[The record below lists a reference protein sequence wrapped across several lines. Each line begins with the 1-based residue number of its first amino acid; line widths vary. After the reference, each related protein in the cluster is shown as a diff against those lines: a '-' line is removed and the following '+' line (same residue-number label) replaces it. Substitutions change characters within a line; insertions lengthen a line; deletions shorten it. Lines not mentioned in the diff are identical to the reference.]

1 MAICIRTGAN
11 GSYKSAYSAY
21 FVILK
26 ALKAGRIVVTNFEG
40 MQPLEEIQKRL
51 NITFPSTARL
61 IRISSRDETGIF
73 LWTYFFCWM
82 PIGSQVVIDECQDIY
97 STKIGFDMKK
107 IKYRPMADFIT
118 KEKNDNLLPKSF
130 LKLFDSR
137 YVPVDMDKLDSNEM
151 DDRGVAEYDE
161 LGRPIY
167 PHTFNGAFMR
177 HRKYDWD
184 IELLSPDWTQIDTG
198 IKMCAEQCFFHK
210 HRDQY
215 PWAKRKPYIY
225 KHEKA
230 VTKPSIPKGYNVN
243 LITEKIPLDTFLL
256 YKSTATGS
264 VKNAG
269 AMNTLFRSPKFF
281 AVALLFLSCV
291 GYLVYALSNM
301 VFGLDE
307 QVSQSETVA
316 SSVQPSTQSSV
327 VSTAQVPTVLSNGGD
342 SHQVDNSGNQ
352 SNANRLDI
360 GSLFPFKGFQNIY
373 ITGHVIKVNL
383 DENRINVTLSLE
395 VDADDG
401 TYFVNEKYLDHND
414 IDYRFIDDC
423 LLEVRHQSLRQMI
436 TCRPRAK
443 GDVAVTQASPQQ
455 AQVSLF

>member
-1 MAICIRTGAN
+1 MAITIRTGAN

-40 MQPLEEIQKRL
+40 MQPLDQIEKRL

-82 PIGSQVVIDECQDIY
+82 PIGAQVVIDECQDIY

-107 IKYRPMADFIT
+107 IKCRPIADFIT
-118 KEKNDNLLPKSF
+118 KEENDNLLPTSF
-130 LKLFDSR
+130 LNLFDSR
-137 YVPVDMDKLDSNEM
+137 YVPVDMDKLDTNEI
-151 DDRGVAEYDE
+151 DDRGVAEYDD

-198 IKMCAEQCFFHK
+198 IKMCAEQCFYQK
-210 HRDQY
+210 QRDQY
-215 PWAKRKPYIY
+215 PWAIRKPYIF
-225 KHEKA
+225 KHEKT
-230 VTKPSIPKGYNVN
+230 VTKPSIPKGYHVN
-243 LITEKIPLDTFLL
+243 LVTEKIPLDTFLL

-269 AMNTLFRSPKFF
+269 AMNTVFRSPKLI
-281 AVALLFLSCV
+281 AVVLLFIACM
-291 GYLVYALSNM
+291 GYLGYALSNM
-301 VFGLDE
+301 VFDND
-307 QVSQSETVA
+307 QPISQPEAVTN
-316 SSVQPSTQSSV
+316 PIESTTEDNQL
-327 VSTAQVPTVLSNGGD
+327 ARIQVPDVLPNGGD
-342 SHQVDNSGNQ
+342 SHQGDNSRIQ
-352 SNANRLDI
+352 SHVNRLDI
-360 GSLFPFKGFQNIY
+360 ASLLPFEGFKAIY
-373 ITGHVIKVNL
+373 LTGHVRKFDFRKREYNFV
-383 DENRINVTLSLE
+383 VTLE
-395 VDADDG
+395 VDTDEG
-401 TYFVNEKYLDHND
+401 TFVVNDRYFARND
-414 IDYRFIDDC
+414 IRYEFIDDC
-423 LLEVRHQSLRQMI
+423 LLEMHHEGLSKII
-436 TCRPRAK
+436 TCRPRSN
-443 GDVAVTQASPQQ
+443 GDVVATQTSAQQ